1 MPLPLRPRQASLRCL
16 RLRCPIQCWVTEE
29 VAWIIFI
36 AGVERRAEKAQL
48 ISLWWLPQL
57 VWFGINNTV
66 WLQWRLSSVCLSW
79 LRSIYNEQDRFLWGF
94 LFLLSERVV
103 MSDRSY
109 GHQEV
114 VWCRCGGLFWP
125 GEVRSLDSLPADIRD
140 GFLKTP
146 LVVVKFF
153 DEDG

>member
-1 MPLPLRPRQASLRCL
+1 
-16 RLRCPIQCWVTEE
+16 
-29 VAWIIFI
+29 
-36 AGVERRAEKAQL
+36 
-48 ISLWWLPQL
+48 
-57 VWFGINNTV
+57 
-66 WLQWRLSSVCLSW
+66 
-79 LRSIYNEQDRFLWGF
+79 
-94 LFLLSERVV
+94 
-103 MSDRSY
+103 MSDLSY

-125 GEVRSLDSLPADIRD
+125 GEVRCLDSLPADIRD

>member
-1 MPLPLRPRQASLRCL
+1 
-16 RLRCPIQCWVTEE
+16 
-29 VAWIIFI
+29 
-36 AGVERRAEKAQL
+36 
-48 ISLWWLPQL
+48 
-57 VWFGINNTV
+57 
-66 WLQWRLSSVCLSW
+66 
-79 LRSIYNEQDRFLWGF
+79 
-94 LFLLSERVV
+94 
-103 MSDRSY
+103 MSDPSY

-125 GEVRSLDSLPADIRD
+125 GEVRSIESLPADIRD